1 MDRLLRVLIVLILL
15 ELGIGLIALPWL
27 RYWEHNYFLDHYP
40 DLIHI
45 LLHPAMRGAISGLG
59 ILDIL
64 VAISLLRQPVHQ
76 SGQ

>member
-1 MDRLLRVLIVLILL
+1 MDRLLRVLIVLILM
-15 ELGIGLIALPWL
+15 ELGIGLIALPWM

-45 LLHPAMRGAISGLG
+45 LLHPAIRGAVSGLG

-64 VAISLLRQPVHQ
+64 VAITLLRQPVRP